1 MRCVL
6 WRWWVL
12 ASIIRI
18 NILTHWSGC
27 DYFYW
32 FVDWNG
38 AHALNLRQIFHLL
51 NLLRSSFNG
60 WTVSWNLFAYFYVP
74 VLVGILNDRIGTWL
88 NIVSFFAISFIAA
101 KQIKNE
107 NEQSKNKKRQKI
119 AMKPSTRHQ
128 INDICSFI
136 WHFKFQMPAPNT
148 HLYIR
153 EIDNYYSSS
162 FHIFGFRFAAA

>member
-1 MRCVL
+1 MNRVVEFICIFL
-6 WRWWVL
+6 C
-12 ASIIRI
+12 ASTGWYIE
-18 NILTHWSGC
+18 WS
-27 DYFYW
+27 Y
-32 FVDWNG
+32 
-38 AHALNLRQIFHLL
+38 
-51 NLLRSSFNG
+51 
-60 WTVSWNLFAYFYVP
+60 
-74 VLVGILNDRIGTWL
+74 GTWL

-153 EIDNYYSSS
+153 EIDNYSSS